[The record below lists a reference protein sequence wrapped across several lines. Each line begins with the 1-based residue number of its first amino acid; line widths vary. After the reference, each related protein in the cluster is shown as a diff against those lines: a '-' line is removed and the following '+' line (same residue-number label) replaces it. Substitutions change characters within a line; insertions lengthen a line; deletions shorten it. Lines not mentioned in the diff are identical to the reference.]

1 MTTVTDLP
9 ADAVERVMRARA
21 AREEAKSAHAK
32 RAITAIR
39 EEHRRHRAAILPA
52 DADRALREH
61 HIAAPPRDS
70 RLPGDAER
78 LRRREAERVRAA
90 SLGVDLAALARLTAD
105 TRERIAAVVRP
116 PAVDGAVTPLPE
128 DAEAPAVADLA
139 VAASPWHG
147 SWDAGTSWWSTAG
160 HRTNWLVDQSYHLP
174 SANRSGSYLMISHR
188 QSDSDDDVFA
198 QHTSGFLL
206 NYTMPFTGRLSMT
219 FAVTRAFGR
228 FFCDNDDEPGW
239 SDCWTEAGEYGVGE
253 VYWDW
258 NDWEADAAGG
268 QLLVGGVQT
277 HDTEAWIDTPGL
289 LPGSSRSVQ
298 LKTDVTFPQ
307 GHTVVVF
314 MATRQ
319 SMLASLDDVSTTLGV
334 EGAWYVSAPSVW
346 AI

>member
-21 AREEAKSAHAK
+21 AREEAAAEQAK
-32 RAITAIR
+32 RTIAAIR

-52 DADRALREH
+52 DVERALREH
-61 HIAAPPRDS
+61 HVAAPRDS
-70 RLPGDAER
+70 RVPHDAER
-78 LRRREAERVRAA
+78 LRRREAERARAA

-116 PAVDGAVTPLPE
+116 PAVDGAVTPLPD
-128 DAEAPAVADLA
+128 DAAPPHVADLA
-139 VAASPWHG
+139 VAAAPWHG
-147 SWDAGTSWWSTAG
+147 SWDVGTSWWSTAG
-160 HRTNWLVDQSYHLP
+160 HRTTWLVDQSNYLP
-174 SANRSGSYLMISHR
+174 SANRSGSNLMFSHR
-188 QSDSDDDVFA
+188 QSDGDDDVFA

-219 FAVTRAFGR
+219 FATTRAFGR

-239 SDCWTEAGEYGVGE
+239 SDCWTEAGEYGVAE

-268 QLLVGGVQT
+268 QLLIGGVLT
-277 HDTEAWIDTPGL
+277 DDTEAWIDSPGIF
-289 LPGSSRSVQ
+289 PGSSRSVQ

-307 GHTVVVF
+307 GHTVLVF

-319 SMLASLDDVSTTLGV
+319 AMLASLNDVSTTLGV
-334 EGAWYVSAPSVW
+334 DGAWYVSAPSVW